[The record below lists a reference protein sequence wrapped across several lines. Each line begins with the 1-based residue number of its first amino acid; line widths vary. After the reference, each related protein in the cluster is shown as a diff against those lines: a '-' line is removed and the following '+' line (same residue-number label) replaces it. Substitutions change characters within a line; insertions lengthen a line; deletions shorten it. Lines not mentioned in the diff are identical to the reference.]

1 MKDFDDVLALAMVG
15 TARGQ
20 LPAPSGPLAPTLNA
34 VQGDTEGML
43 LGRAA
48 LAGLVRWAGQTATPL
63 TDLPAPAPAET
74 KMVAPA
80 RFARHFDAESKLLA
94 EWLHLCAEANWL
106 LPPAQLPALLNLTRH
121 RAELREGLRPVLG
134 ERGAWLAQFMLGE
147 LGAWWVQFS
156 PESRVTS
163 RAFLE
168 EEWLELGEAQT
179 QKEMLFRALRAAD
192 SEAARHWLTEQWKTE
207 RAGVKKRMLGVILE
221 TVEAADAALEPV
233 LEAALTDRSI
243 DVQDLAR
250 ELLMRIPQSAYN
262 ARMAARLLPE
272 REAHLKKAE
281 QVRDADW
288 KKDRLDIKAT
298 PKEAIREILEHTHP
312 EAAMHALGR
321 TPEGLAD
328 WAKALGASKALLAA
342 TLKTGYLPL
351 AKALLPQHS
360 HHLELMQLA
369 APDQLEG
376 YLLAEVAKGNSSPQR
391 LQEIAACLPLPVPQS
406 VALPLLEQVREH
418 CQATKYADA
427 YAWSSF
433 ATWLAQNIDP
443 TTPLPAELN
452 VPFEADAQDFSEYGR
467 RSFNEALQTLAQRAE
482 LHRDYAAAKAE
493 AQ

>member
-20 LPAPSGPLAPTLNA
+20 LPAPAGPLAPTLNA
-34 VQGDTEGML
+34 VQGDPEGQL

-48 LAGLVRWAGQTATPL
+48 LAGLVRWAGQTASPL

-94 EWLHLCAEANWL
+94 EWLELCAQANWL
-106 LPPAQLPALLNLTRH
+106 LPPAQLPAVLDVARH

-134 ERGAWLAQFMLGE
+134 ERGAWLAQFN
-147 LGAWWVQFS
+147 
-156 PESRVTS
+156 PEWRFTP
-163 RAFLE
+163 RAFSE
-168 EEWLELGEAQT
+168 EEWLEMGEAQT
-179 QKEMLFRALRAAD
+179 QKEMLFRTLRAAD
-192 SEAARHWLTEQWKTE
+192 KEAARVWLTEQWKTE

-221 TVEAADAALEPV
+221 TFEAADAVLEPV
-233 LEAALTDRSI
+233 LELALTDRSV

-281 QVRDADW
+281 QVRDPDW
-288 KKDRLDIKAT
+288 KKDGLNIKAT

-312 EAAMHALGR
+312 EAALHALGR
-321 TPEGLAD
+321 TPEALAD

-391 LQEIAACLPLPVPQS
+391 LQEIAACLPAPLPQS
-406 VALPLLEQVREH
+406 VALPLFEQVRER

-433 ATWLAQNIDP
+433 AAWLAQNIDP
-443 TTPLPAELN
+443 ATPLPAELN
-452 VPFEADAQDFSEYGR
+452 VPFEADAQNFSEYGR

-482 LHRDYAAAKAE
+482 MYRDYVAAKAE
-493 AQ
+493 AT